1 MKKLTLLFISLVCI
15 NAPLYAGQM
24 HQGHGGNARANA
36 ANAGGPSDC
45 IKAHINDFTPA
56 HLATVKPGAEFSF
69 TVVNIAS
76 TEQVVVTVKRQ
87 PVEVVGEF
95 IDPFFLFKG
104 KLPDNLVNTYARI
117 DVVVNA
123 KFTHCES
130 EDGWLLKIAD

>member
-15 NAPLYAGQM
+15 NVPLYAGQM
-24 HQGHGGNARANA
+24 HQGHGGNARGNG
-36 ANAGGPSDC
+36 AGGAGDC

-56 HLATVKPGAEFSF
+56 HLATVKPGSEFSF

-104 KLPDNLVNTYARI
+104 KLPDNLANTYARI

-123 KFTHCES
+123 KATECEN